1 MKFGAVTF
9 VWASPFAT
17 SELGVLERI
26 AAADLDI
33 AEIAVEEPGLL
44 DLGALR
50 AALDEHGLAASVLGF
65 GAAGRDVCSDDAAE
79 REAGMAYVRHCVDVA
94 EAAGAHVV
102 AGPLHS
108 AVGKARPLEP
118 AERRSERNRAVE
130 GLRELG
136 AYAGERGVNLA
147 LEPLNRFENDM
158 LNTAEQGLDLCA
170 AVDLDNVGLLLDTF
184 HMNVEE
190 KQLGAAIRS
199 AGDRLLHFHACENDR
214 GTPGSGHIDWHD
226 VADALRAVGFDG
238 AVVMESFVPEV
249 PGLAAAVSM
258 WRPFFDDPDR
268 FARDGL
274 AYLRSVLHQGVDHH
288 DTPDNAVHR
297 PVGRPAA

>member
-1 MKFGAVTF
+1 MIGFGAVTF
-9 VWASPFAT
+9 VWASPLAT

-26 AAADLDI
+26 AAADLDV

-44 DLGALR
+44 DFGALR

-65 GAAGRDVCSDDAAE
+65 GAPGRDVSSGDQAE
-79 REAGMAYVRHCVDVA
+79 REAGMAYVRYCVDVA
-94 EAAGAHVV
+94 EAAGATVV

-118 AERRSERNRAVE
+118 EERRSERRRAVDS
-130 GLRELG
+130 LRELG
-136 AYAGERGVNLA
+136 AYAGERGVSLA

-158 LNTAEQGLDLCA
+158 LNTAEQGLDLIGE
-170 AVDLDNVGLLLDTF
+170 VGLDTVGLLLDTF

-190 KQLGAAIRS
+190 KHIGAAIRS
-199 AGDRLLHFHACENDR
+199 AGGHLLHFHACENDR
-214 GTPGSGHIDWHD
+214 GIPGTGHIDWPE
-226 VADALRAVGFDG
+226 VADALSAVGYDG

-274 AYLRSVLHQGVDHH
+274 AHLRSLL
-288 DTPDNAVHR
+288 PS
-297 PVGRPAA
+297 AAAA

>member
-1 MKFGAVTF
+1 MRFGAVTF

-17 SELGVLERI
+17 SELWVLERI
-26 AAADLDI
+26 AAAGLDG

-65 GAAGRDVCSDDAAE
+65 GAPGRDVCSDDAAE

-94 EAAGAHVV
+94 AAAGADVV

-108 AVGKARPLEP
+108 AVGKARPLDPGERLS
-118 AERRSERNRAVE
+118 ERRRAVE

-136 AYAGERGVNLA
+136 AYAGKRGVGLA

-158 LNTAEQGLDLCA
+158 LNTAEQGLSLCA
-170 AVDLDNVGLLLDTF
+170 EVDLDNVGLLLDTF

-190 KQLGAAIRS
+190 KELGAAIRA

-214 GTPGSGHIDWHD
+214 GIPGTGHIDWQE
-226 VADALRAVGFDG
+226 VAGALRDISYDR

-258 WRPFFDDPDR
+258 WRPFFDDPDE
-268 FARDGL
+268 FARGGL
-274 AYLRSVLHQGVDHH
+274 THLRSLLS
-288 DTPDNAVHR
+288 PER
-297 PVGRPAA
+297 